1 MKKLF
6 SLFLIVGILFITILP
21 LYAEDE
27 TEMPGEAEDQAVTG
41 EKIVVDLVFLRPFGI
56 ASCVVGGAA
65 AIVSLP
71 FLAFNPN
78 AAKAV
83 VRELITKPGQ
93 FTFERPLGAIDFHNA
108 E

>member
-6 SLFLIVGILFITILP
+6 SLFLIAGILFITILP
-21 LYAEDE
+21 IYAEDE
-27 TEMPGEAEDQAVTG
+27 IEMSGETGDSGVTG
-41 EKIVVDLVFLRPFGI
+41 EKIIADLIFLRPFGI

-71 FLAFNPN
+71 FLAFKPD
-78 AAKAV
+78 AAKVV
-83 VRELITKPGQ
+83 VRELFTKPGQ

>member
-6 SLFLIVGILFITILP
+6 SLFLIGGILVITILP

-27 TEMPGEAEDQAVTG
+27 IEMSGETGDSAVTG
-41 EKIVVDLVFLRPFGI
+41 EKIIVDLIFLRPFGI
-56 ASCVVGGAA
+56 ASCAVGGAA

-71 FLAFNPN
+71 FLAFKPE

-83 VRELITKPGQ
+83 VRELITKPGE
-93 FTFERPLGAIDFHNA
+93 FTFERPLGAIDFPNA